1 MEGRDRT
8 LRMEQ
13 RAYML
18 FLDKMIRL
26 LNGILIWLAG
36 LMLGAMIVLTCANIF
51 LRTVWL
57 PVSGT
62 FELMGYFSAVAMAFA
77 LGHTQIAKGH
87 ISVDILV
94 TRFSSGTRRFL
105 NGVNNLVCGLF
116 FGVVVWQIGKY
127 GTPLWRTG
135 EVTETLRIIYYPFTY
150 AVGLG
155 CALLSLVFLVEFLK
169 SLLVKEE
176 VH

>member
-1 MEGRDRT
+1 MV
-8 LRMEQ
+8 
-13 RAYML
+13 
-18 FLDKMIRL
+18 FLDRVTRL
-26 LNGILIWLAG
+26 LNGMLMWLAG
-36 LMLGAMIVLTCANIF
+36 IMLGAMIVLTCANIF
-51 LRTVWL
+51 LRTFWL

-94 TRFSSGTRRFL
+94 TRFSSGTRRLL
-105 NGVNNLVCGLF
+105 NGINNLACALF
-116 FGVVVWQIGKY
+116 FALVVRQIAEY
-127 GTPLWRTG
+127 GTTLWKTG
-135 EVTETLRIIYYPFTY
+135 EVTETLRIVYYPFTY

-176 VH
+176 GR